1 MERYRPA
8 PYAIP
13 PQRHT
18 WIRKCIL
25 VILPFAK
32 DLAFLTFLF
41 VAYLLRLVFLRHTKW
56 VDIMFLVLYFLLTIF
71 LVMLSDSTPLRVLV
85 ITYLL
90 VMILATVLF
99 RGKANVNPGG

>member
-8 PYAIP
+8 RYAIP
-13 PQRHT
+13 RQRHT
-18 WIRKCIL
+18 WIGKDIL
-25 VILPFAK
+25 LILYFAK

-56 VDIMFLVLYFLLTIF
+56 MDIMFLVLYFIMTILL
-71 LVMLSDSTPLRVLV
+71 VVLSDSTPLRVLV

-90 VMILATVLF
+90 AMILATVLF
-99 RGKANVNPGG
+99 RGKTNVHPGG